1 MSLNLALTSAISGL
15 STAQAGLDV
24 ISNNIANVNTA
35 GYTRK
40 IFVPESL
47 VLANKG
53 AGVQVADIINNVDQN
68 LLRDTRNQNSTVGL
82 LQTLNTYYKRVQ
94 DTFGT
99 TGAESSLSNQINT
112 LQKEFTTLTTSP
124 ETTSQQLAAVQAG
137 VNAANNLSNMSQTVQ
152 TLRLNADRDISSL
165 IAQMNND
172 LNTIAAL
179 NDQIALGVGTKK
191 PTGDLEDK
199 RDVALNNL
207 SNTLDIRYFENA
219 NGSVTVYTS
228 DGTTLVDNSPVKMS
242 HVSLSQ
248 VSPGATYAGGDFN
261 GIFAGVRD
269 ITATITG
276 GKLKALI
283 DMRDST
289 LPTMQSQLDEL
300 GTSLKDQVNQVHNRG
315 TAFPDVVNNVVGTRN
330 FMSSSN
336 QTVTFSGSEPNIVLY
351 DANGA
356 EVASARVLDPATIN
370 FTNGGTIDDLASQM
384 QTWIQA
390 QDPQLVNATV
400 AVNADG
406 KFAINLGTDT
416 IGIGFQDQ
424 QTSIKGSTQKDVT
437 AAIDLDGDGTAD
449 KSFEGFSNFLGL
461 NDYFVSV
468 QNVAQWTSAYKPGNY
483 TLSVPSPV
491 DLNFSDA
498 SNPTGIASGT
508 ITVNPGDTLETIA
521 AKINA
526 NAALQTRIKAS
537 VVPEGSGKRLQIT
550 QTLGEQLVVTQVGG
564 TNAIDA
570 LGLNFSNTG
579 IAQKLGVNQSLLD
592 DPSRVSRGQPQLDPL
607 TGKYVLAAGDNSV
620 VSQLANL
627 MTGPAAF
634 QPAGSLSGAAI
645 SFSDYASSIISLS
658 STAAAST
665 KVNLSTQESLQ
676 TSLVQKQSEMTGV
689 NLDEEMSQLM
699 IFQQTYA
706 ASAKVISTTQ
716 QLLQILN
723 DIIR

>member
-24 ISNNIANVNTA
+24 ISNNIANVNTP

-53 AGVQVADIINNVDQN
+53 AGVQVSDIINNVDQN
-68 LLRDTRNQNSTVGL
+68 LLRDTRAQNSTVGL

-99 TGAESSLSNQINT
+99 TGAESSLSNQING

-124 ETTSQQLAAVQAG
+124 ETTSQQLAAIQAG
-137 VNAANNLSNMSQTVQ
+137 IDVANNLSNMSQTVQ

-165 IAQMNND
+165 IGQMNND

-179 NDQIALGVGTKK
+179 NDQISLGVATHK

-228 DGTTLVDNSPVKMS
+228 DGTTLVDNSPVKMA
-242 HVSLSQ
+242 HVALSQ

-269 ITATITG
+269 ITRTIEG

-283 DMRDST
+283 DMRDNT

-300 GTSLKDQVNQVHNRG
+300 ATSLKDQVNQIHNRG

-330 FMSSSN
+330 FMSSST
-336 QTVTFSGSEPNIVLY
+336 QGVTFTGAEPNIVLY
-351 DANGA
+351 DASGA
-356 EVASARVLDPATIN
+356 EIASARVLDPSTIA
-370 FTNGGTIDDLASQM
+370 FTNGGTIDELAAQM

-406 KFAINLGTDT
+406 KFAVNLGTDT
-416 IGIGFQDQ
+416 IGIAFQDQ
-424 QTSIKGSTQKDVT
+424 QTAIKGSAQRDVT

-449 KSFEGFSNFLGL
+449 KSFQGFSNFLGM

-468 QNVAQWTSAYKPGNY
+468 PNVAQWTSAFKPSNY
-483 TLSVPSPV
+483 TLTIPAPA
-491 DLNFSDA
+491 DLNFADA
-498 SNPTGIASGT
+498 SNPTGIAGGT
-508 ITVNPGDTLETIA
+508 ITINPGETLESLA
-521 AKINA
+521 AKINS
-526 NAALQTRIKAS
+526 NAALQLRMKAS

-550 QTLGEQLVVTQVGG
+550 QTLGEQLIVTQVGG

-570 LGLNFSNTG
+570 LGLDFSTNG
-579 IAQKLGVNQSLLD
+579 IAQKIAVNQPLLD
-592 DPSRVSRGQPQLDPL
+592 DPSRMSRGQPQLDPL

-627 MTGPAAF
+627 MTGAASF
-634 QPAGSLSGAAI
+634 KPAGSLSGAAI

-665 KVNLSTQESLQ
+665 KTNLATEESLQ
-676 TSLVQKQSEMTGV
+676 TSLVQKQSEQTGV

-699 IFQQTYA
+699 VFQQTYA

-723 DIIR
+723 DIIQ